1 MTGGCATTGF
11 TTIGWA
17 AGVAHRSSHR
27 RGQQNLRPPCA
38 PEMQVKPKKRVKSTG
53 SASLAEMHGS
63 RTHPGPCSDPTL
75 VLKTRRLTGTDA
87 PPGSSCRGKVRG
99 CQLRVV
105 GSGDGWTVVV
115 RWQGYG
121 GSMAR
126 PETVRKTVGRTEC
139 PNPVD
144 RVWALRQ
151 FLRDLGVARREEEYD
166 AESIRKV
173 VGRPRGS

>member
-1 MTGGCATTGF
+1 
-11 TTIGWA
+11 
-17 AGVAHRSSHR
+17 
-27 RGQQNLRPPCA
+27 
-38 PEMQVKPKKRVKSTG
+38 
-53 SASLAEMHGS
+53 
-63 RTHPGPCSDPTL
+63 
-75 VLKTRRLTGTDA
+75 
-87 PPGSSCRGKVRG
+87 
-99 CQLRVV
+99 
-105 GSGDGWTVVV
+105 
-115 RWQGYG
+115 
-121 GSMAR
+121 MAR